1 MLETFNCAF
10 GELLTLNASANKF
23 GANCALVLGEIE
35 SQIRALRAMMR
46 IIMCNN

>member
-35 SQIRALRAMMR
+35 SCVKVQIYNHKSEL
-46 IIMCNN
+46 